1 MGKLFLVMGKSATGK
16 DHIYKEVLQIVNEG
30 LKEPILKPVV
40 SYTTRPKRAME
51 TDGNEYHF
59 VSVDR
64 MNELDKAGKII
75 EKRVYHTIY
84 GDWHYFTS
92 DDGQIDL
99 AAHDSIIIV
108 TPEAYGNIRKYFGEE
123 LVRPVYIEIDDG
135 ERLRRAMKRE
145 AKQEKP
151 AYAEMCR
158 RFLAD
163 EKDFSEEVLRNLGIN
178 KKFIND
184 DFDTCVQEIVAY
196 IESESRN

>member
-1 MGKLFLVMGKSATGK
+1 
-16 DHIYKEVLQIVNEG
+16 
-30 LKEPILKPVV
+30 
-40 SYTTRPKRAME
+40 
-51 TDGNEYHF
+51 
-59 VSVDR
+59 
-64 MNELDKAGKII
+64 
-75 EKRVYHTIY
+75 
-84 GDWHYFTS
+84 
-92 DDGQIDL
+92 
-99 AAHDSIIIV
+99 
-108 TPEAYGNIRKYFGEE
+108 
-123 LVRPVYIEIDDG
+123 
-135 ERLRRAMKRE
+135 MKRE